1 MTEELQKFMYSQTL
15 EANSAL
21 NAFLGKEVLVVYNQT
36 LDQNYPPVQM
46 KIKGKLMELNPFEN
60 INVSGK
66 TIDFV
71 SKRHIIA
78 EIIAPETNERLYD
91 KTLVVNKTTKVK
103 NDLSTYKVAILG
115 AQQAP
120 KEHSYSHFNLQ

>member
-1 MTEELQKFMYSQTL
+1 MTEALQKFMYSQTL

-21 NAFLGKEVLVVYNQT
+21 NAYLGKEVLVVYNQT

-78 EIIAPETNERLYD
+78 EIIDPETNERLYD

-103 NDLSTYKVAILG
+103 NDLSTYKIAILG

-120 KEHSYSHFNLQ
+120 KEQSYSHFNLQ

>member
-1 MTEELQKFMYSQTL
+1 MTKELQKFIYEDTL
-15 EANSAL
+15 KANSAL
-21 NAFLGKEVLVVYNQT
+21 NAHLGKEVLVVYNQT
-36 LDQNYPPVQM
+36 LNQNHPPVQM
-46 KIKGKLMELNPFEN
+46 KIKGQLMEVNPFES

-66 TIDFV
+66 IIDFV

-78 EIIAPETNERLYD
+78 EIIQPETNNRLYD

-103 NDLSTYKVAILG
+103 NDVATYRIAILG